1 LTLRLSP
8 AAELQADEALGLTV
22 TTANGDTDG
31 DGDFD
36 ELYTFE
42 VAPSRSGTSRA
53 SLFTIVAM
61 TLSKSRLR
69 SYRKPSTLTT
79 ARTTPSTVAVMTKDP
94 NRRRYNRVVTTA
106 PMPSLV

>member
-1 LTLRLSP
+1 M
-8 AAELQADEALGLTV
+8 
-22 TTANGDTDG
+22 NG

-79 ARTTPSTVAVMTKDP
+79 ENNSFDSRSDDKGPEP
-94 NRRRYNRVVTTA
+94 EGVTMTA